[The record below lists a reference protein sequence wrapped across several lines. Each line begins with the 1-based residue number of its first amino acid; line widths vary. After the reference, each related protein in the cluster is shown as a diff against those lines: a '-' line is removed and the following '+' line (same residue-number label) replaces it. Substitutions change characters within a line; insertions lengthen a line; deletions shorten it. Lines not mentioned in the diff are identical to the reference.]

1 MLNRSAIAA
10 AMLVLAAC
18 TSTSTG
24 TPRPAPDPPTPD
36 LARFYAQHVVWGSCD
51 LFPGTTQS
59 MECGRI
65 DVPMD
70 YANPEKASISIPLSR
85 LPARGEKIGSLFLN
99 PGGPGASGLGMPS
112 MGAKSPLADRFD
124 LVGFDPRGIGASI
137 PAIRCLTNQERDAE
151 RADLDVD
158 DSPPGIQQTEDE
170 EKQYSQRCEQKSGRD
185 LLANVGTR
193 DVAKDLDIMRT
204 AVGDQKLNYLGY
216 SYGTAIGT
224 QYAET
229 FGGDKIRAMVLDG
242 AVDPTISRADKIVRQ
257 LAGFQKAFDAFVA
270 DCVTIAGCPLGT
282 DPAKANDRYREL
294 TEPLITKPAQ
304 TDDPRG
310 LSFNDART
318 GTAAALYQ
326 EARWPKLFVGLLELE
341 VGRGD
346 QLLALADQYEGRND
360 DGSYNNE
367 GDAFTAVRCVDYP
380 AVKDRAVAGRDDQR
394 SREAAPFLDDHRG
407 TGQAPLDQCAFWP
420 VPPTGDQHPVRAR
433 GLPPIVVIST
443 TGDPAT
449 PYESGGVL
457 AKQLGGELVTYRG
470 TQHTVAL
477 HGVDCIDE
485 TVFAYFIDLVV
496 PPVGKTC

>member
-1 MLNRSAIAA
+1 MLNRTAVVAA
-10 AMLVLAAC
+10 TLVLAAC
-18 TSTSTG
+18 TSTG

-36 LARFYAQHVVWGSCD
+36 LARFYAQHVVWGSCEQ
-51 LFPGTTQS
+51 FPGATQR
-59 MECGRI
+59 MDCGRI

-70 YANPEKASISIPLSR
+70 YAHPEKASISIPLSR
-85 LPARGEKIGSLFLN
+85 LPARGEKIGSLFFN

-112 MGAKSPLADRFD
+112 MGARSPLLDRFD

-137 PAIRCLTNQERDAE
+137 PAIQCLTNPERDAD

-158 DSPPGIQQTEDE
+158 YSPGGIAQTEDE
-170 EKQYSQRCEQKSGRD
+170 EKRYAQRCEQVSGRD

-204 AVGDQKLNYLGY
+204 AVGDAKLNYLGY

-229 FGGDKIRAMVLDG
+229 FGGSKIRAMVLDG
-242 AVDPTISRADKIVRQ
+242 AVDPTVSRADKVVRQ
-257 LAGFQKAFDAFVA
+257 LEGFQKAFDAFVA
-270 DCVTIAGCPLGT
+270 NCVTIDGCPLGT
-282 DPAKANDRYREL
+282 DPAKANERYRAL
-294 TEPLITKPAQ
+294 TEPLITNPAQ

-346 QLLALADQYEGRND
+346 QLLALADEYERRNE
-360 DGSYNNE
+360 DGSYDNE
-367 GDAFTAVRCVDYP
+367 GDAFNAVRCVDYP
-380 AVKDRAVAGRDDQR
+380 AVTDRAVVGRDDR
-394 SREAAPFLDDHRG
+394 RFRDAAPFLDDHRG

-420 VPPTGDQHPVRAR
+420 VPPTGDPHQVRVS

-449 PYESGGVL
+449 PYESGEVL
-457 AKQLGGELVTYRG
+457 AKQLGGVLVTYRG

-477 HGVDCIDE
+477 GGVECIDE
-485 TVFAYFIDLVV
+485 TVFAYFIDSVV